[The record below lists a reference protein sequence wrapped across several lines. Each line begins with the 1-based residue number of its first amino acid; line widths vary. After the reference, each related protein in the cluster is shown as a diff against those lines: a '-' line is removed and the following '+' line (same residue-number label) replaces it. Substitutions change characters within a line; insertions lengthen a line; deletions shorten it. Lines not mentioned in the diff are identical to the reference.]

1 MSQGWRR
8 CGIRAGRL
16 VGLAFLLG
24 AAALCAGALR
34 GAAGSGD
41 PPASTERLK
50 GRPNV
55 LLITVDTLR
64 ADHLGCYGYFRD
76 TSPTLDALARDSIF
90 FERCLVPVA
99 QTLPSHLSL
108 MTGVYPLE
116 HGITSN
122 LEKPGGQRFA
132 STPELRTA
140 AEFFK
145 SKGYTT
151 AAFVSATPLK
161 RASGI
166 AAGFEVFNEPS
177 HARRLGA
184 ETTQAV
190 EAWLASRPAE
200 PFFLWVH
207 YFDPHAP
214 YDPPSPY
221 EGMFKTDSQ
230 LEALLTARSAPS
242 RVQKQRND
250 RRVVPEDEAWDTR
263 KAINGYDGEIRY
275 VDDQVKALIAALRER
290 SQWDRTV
297 FAFTSDHGEG
307 LGQHG
312 IVMHDAV
319 WFEQLHVPLLI
330 RVPGMPG
337 RRVSRAVRSI
347 DVTPTLLALAPDL
360 QADEYLKQC
369 RGTNALAP
377 GYGPVDWFGQEP
389 GGRDEAYTLCSGD
402 WKLITGDGAGE
413 LLFHLPTDPHEL
425 KNVAKD
431 QADIVKRMR
440 DQLRTLLADQRTRG
454 RRYQQGRTSAP
465 SDDADRVQRREEL
478 RGLGYMD
485 TEEPE
490 DEEDPK

>member
-1 MSQGWRR
+1 MQKDRQRVGFL
-8 CGIRAGRL
+8 AGRRGVITLACL
-16 VGLAFLLG
+16 VIVGLLG
-24 AAALCAGALR
+24 A
-34 GAAGSGD
+34 SGYAEGFGD
-41 PPASTERLK
+41 ASASTERLK

-55 LLITVDTLR
+55 LLVTVDTLR

-76 TSPTLDALARDSIF
+76 TSPTLDALVGDAIF

-132 STPELRTA
+132 STPQLRTT

-161 RASGI
+161 RSSGI
-166 AAGFEVFNEPS
+166 AAGFDVFSEPS

-190 EAWLASRPAE
+190 EEWLASRPAE

-221 EGMFKTDSQ
+221 DEMFQTDPR
-230 LEALLTARSAPS
+230 LEALLTARSVPS

-275 VDDQVKALIAALRER
+275 VDDQIKALIAALRER

-337 RRVSRAVRSI
+337 RRVSHAIRTI
-347 DVTPTLLALAPDL
+347 DVIPTLLSLAPDL
-360 QADEYLKQC
+360 HADDYLKQC
-369 RGTNALAP
+369 RGLNVLSP
-377 GYGPVDWFGQEP
+377 GYKPVDLFGQEP
-389 GGRDEAYTLCSGD
+389 GGRSETYTLVSGD
-402 WKLITGDGAGE
+402 WKLVIGDSAGE

-431 QADIVKRMR
+431 QPDVVRQMR
-440 DQLRTLLADQRTRG
+440 DKLRTLLADQKARG
-454 RRYQQGRTSAP
+454 RHYQQGRP
-465 SDDADRVQRREEL
+465 SVPVDDAGRAKRQEEL

-485 TEEPE
+485 TEEPDE
-490 DEEDPK
+490 EEDPE